1 MVSIF
6 LKVQGAIPLS
16 DFYEISYATVAVQNS
31 RQKSNCQRSI
41 STRVLSRSN
50 LSC

>member
-1 MVSIF
+1 MMVSIF

-31 RQKSNCQRSI
+31 RQKSNCQRSAL
-41 STRVLSRSN
+41 SPRVSSAGRI
-50 LSC
+50 